1 MVGIHGLFHSK
12 QTSRKIVGLRFYE
25 EVVFLREQKRKN
37 F

>member
-1 MVGIHGLFHSK
+1 MVGIHGLIHSK
-12 QTSRKIVGLRFYE
+12 ETSRKIIGPRFYK